1 MTTLRVLSLLV
12 ALAVPAASF
21 AQALMQRTAVG
32 SCQAVEGG
40 DEIEFDGSS
49 YLIPSNSE
57 GVLFHCPI
65 DAALA
70 APGGFSSADVW
81 LGDPSVLEDATAQ
94 ICFTNLNATPS
105 ETCGAIVTSNGAGYF
120 AQQLEPLPPAMLVTR
135 NHAAFLKVYVPSP
148 EPSGYGFFR
157 GFRINE

>member
-1 MTTLRVLSLLV
+1 MAVLAIP
-12 ALAVPAASF
+12 ALTF

-32 SCQAVEGG
+32 SCQATDGG
-40 DEIEFDGSS
+40 TEVEFDGSS
-49 YLIPSNSE
+49 YLVPSNSD

-70 APGGFSSADVW
+70 APGGFVRARVW
-81 LGDPSVLEDATAQ
+81 VGDPSVVEDATAQ

-120 AQQLEPLPPAMLVTR
+120 AQQLTPLPPAVLVTR
-135 NHAAFLKVYVPSP
+135 YHAAFIKVYVPSADLN
-148 EPSGYGFFR
+148 GYGFFR
-157 GFRINE
+157 GFRVE